1 MGNKKFITMLERQI
15 DLFVGTFQD
24 DADNLFKGEYDG
36 RLIHPGEYG
45 MYRERCFKALLQNV
59 LSREEKV
66 SDGFIIT
73 SFNDTVSTQC
83 DVLVRNANSVPLTDN
98 GIVNF
103 YPVEDVYAI
112 IEVKSNLSK
121 ADFKK
126 SLRKLAENKKLSDH
140 RMIGTKLK
148 SSRFLNYDYIP
159 SFLICNKLDFRI
171 RDLNFD
177 EIYEGIERRYWHNA
191 ILSILDGALSY
202 RLPLNDLPERTKQCY
217 ANKNFD
223 VDHVAFDYQYSLH
236 AYMLNDK
243 EFEVYNCP
251 HKFIKVNERDK
262 YQHIMWFLCAVKQAV
277 NETIKYHFDGV
288 VYLGMSKEECCVD
301 YENNYEKISI

>member
-121 ADFKK
+121 AGFENC
-126 SLRKLAENKKLSDH
+126 LRKLADNKKLSDH
-140 RMIGTKLK
+140 R
-148 SSRFLNYDYIP
+148 RNHARLNDLEFVEFDFIP
-159 SFLICNKLDFRI
+159 SFLVCNKLEFDIKCLDF
-171 RDLNFD
+171 
-177 EIYEGIERRYWHNA
+177 EKIYEGIERKYWHNA
-191 ILSILDGALSY
+191 ILSLNDGAWSY
-202 RLPLNDLPERTKQCY
+202 ALRLADLPVNTKQHY
-217 ANKNFD
+217 LNKKYD
-223 VDHVAFDYQYSLH
+223 VVNGVCVHPYSQH
-236 AYMLNDK
+236 ALILPDG
-243 EFEVYNCP
+243 EVEVYQCIYNFVR
-251 HKFIKVNERDK
+251 KKESDRYD
-262 YQHIMWFLCAVKQAV
+262 HIITFLCAIKQTV
-277 NETIKYHFDGV
+277 DLMMRYRFDSI
-288 VYLGMSKEECCVD
+288 VYLGKNEDTLCAD
-301 YENNYEKISI
+301 PDKLYKKIQI